1 MNGSMN
7 SNENSDE
14 HSNESCVQ
22 SVNADLSIAP
32 VSPADLDAI
41 TALVLA
47 VARTDI
53 FPGLSEE
60 GQATF
65 LNRVLPD
72 IETCFVSSNF
82 FAIKACQAG
91 KLLGFAAL
99 RDGNYLTHLFVD
111 KSVQGAGLGKALL
124 RSVLCKSSSGELS
137 LRSSVNAVPFY
148 ERQGFYATGP
158 EAQVNGIRFVPM
170 SLKRE

>member
-22 SVNADLSIAP
+22 SVIADLSIAP
-32 VSPADLDAI
+32 VSPADLHAI

-82 FAIKACQAG
+82 FAIKTCQAS

-124 RSVLCKSSSGELS
+124 RSVLCKSSSGEVS

-170 SLKRE
+170 SLKRK